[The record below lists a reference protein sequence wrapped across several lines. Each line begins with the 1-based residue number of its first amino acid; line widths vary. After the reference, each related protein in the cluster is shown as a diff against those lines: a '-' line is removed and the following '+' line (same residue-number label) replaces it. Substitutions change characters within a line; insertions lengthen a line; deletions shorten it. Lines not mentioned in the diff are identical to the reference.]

1 MTGTHGLERN
11 TVESQPTQRDTCEV
25 PYTAILTLEVI
36 VDSLAIPQYTI
47 ILMVRHSKGDPNQ
60 DTGECN

>member
-1 MTGTHGLERN
+1 MQQHAALLLH
-11 TVESQPTQRDTCEV
+11 
-25 PYTAILTLEVI
+25 TAILTLEVI

-47 ILMVRHSKGDPNQ
+47 ILRVRHSKGDPNQ

>member
-1 MTGTHGLERN
+1 MQQHAALLLH
-11 TVESQPTQRDTCEV
+11 
-25 PYTAILTLEVI
+25 TAILTLEVI